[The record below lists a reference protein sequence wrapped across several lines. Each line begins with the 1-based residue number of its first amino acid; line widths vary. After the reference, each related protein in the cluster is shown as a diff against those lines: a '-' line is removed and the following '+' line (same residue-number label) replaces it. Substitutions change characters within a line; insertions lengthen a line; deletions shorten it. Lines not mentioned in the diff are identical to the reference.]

1 MIREFEIKY
10 AILFLYIYHQANLLK
25 KFETFA
31 DNLELNLNTTPKKK
45 KKKKKNLIVLL
56 GDLTAKNVNST
67 KMIAR
72 LMKILKLTTLHCN
85 LECNS

>member
-31 DNLELNLNTTPKKK
+31 DNLELNLHTTA

>member
-1 MIREFEIKY
+1 MKRELEIKY

-25 KFETFA
+25 KFGTFA
-31 DNLELNLNTTPKKK
+31 DNLEFNLDTIAKKK
-45 KKKKKNLIVLL
+45 KLIVVF
-56 GDLTAKNVNST
+56 GDLTAKKMNST